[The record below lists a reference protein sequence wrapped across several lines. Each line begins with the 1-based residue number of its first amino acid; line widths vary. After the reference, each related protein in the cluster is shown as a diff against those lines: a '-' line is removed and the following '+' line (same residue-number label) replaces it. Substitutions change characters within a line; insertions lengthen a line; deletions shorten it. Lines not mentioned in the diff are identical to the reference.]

1 MKVINLTDTV
11 DCFGFCGVGNNECSA
26 TYNKRCPLRLGGQCN
41 FHKTREQFDME
52 RKQAVD
58 RFNKFSVDKR
68 KKIVLKYG
76 SEFLR

>member
-1 MKVINLTDTV
+1 MKVINLTNTV
-11 DCFGFCGVGNNECSA
+11 DCFGFRGVGSDECSA
-26 TYNKRCPLRLGGQCN
+26 TYHKRCPLRLGGQCN

-52 RKQAVD
+52 REQAVN
-58 RFNKFSVDKR
+58 RFNQFSVDKR